1 MCLVEVNKGLVVS
14 RAVSLMKSMSIF
26 TESKR
31 VKYGRESV
39 LEFLSV
45 NHPLDCPIC
54 DQAGE
59 CDSQDISLIFGT
71 DKGRFYEKKKRAV
84 DNFLFS
90 GALIKTIM
98 TRCIHRTRCVRFI
111 NEISTT
117 QNLGVLSRGS
127 SMEIGTY
134 IVNNSFDALSA
145 NIIDLCPVGALTS
158 MPYAFSARPW
168 ELFSCDTIDVM
179 DSLGAAIRVDFSY
192 NKIFRILPRLEETVN
207 EDWITNK
214 ARFVFDALTNQRL
227 YYPQIRFNNKLVNIS
242 WYNICMLFLNLINY
256 LEYFSIQL
264 FMGKFVDLL
273 SGISFKGFFNNI
285 GCANIFYSGEK
296 FSVIDFRS
304 TYLLNLTIQ
313 AFEEVSLIV
322 LFCTNL
328 RMEVP
333 LLNSRLRKNYD
344 YVSGK
349 NLLIYSLGL
358 GLDYQNIPIK
368 NIGNYYFELIKGKIL
383 VFNKIFS
390 EIFSLVF
397 LKKLDRKKNFKS
409 LFLIGESVYSE
420 LNVKS
425 IFRSFFLNNFFNNFV
440 LNVIPTFLGKITC
453 NEFAYNSAKN
463 KSDVSNKLNFY
474 YLCGVDIIPKIGN
487 CLYQGFFKNWGNFF
501 SKINLILPS
510 LTYLEQNALYLN
522 LEGKIKF
529 NKKVLVSSKI
539 KYSDWEILQYINLN
553 KLNFKNWNLVKIA
566 SFKLFEK
573 ISLFINYFCDFFF
586 SFESSKPIL
595 YKKGVFFELMHF
607 ELIKH
612 FFKKTFCNKFIDSNL
627 NRRINNYYS
636 TDILSQYSKTLSICA
651 ANFPI
656 ISFEKCI

>member
-1 MCLVEVNKGLVVS
+1 
-14 RAVSLMKSMSIF
+14 
-26 TESKR
+26 
-31 VKYGRESV
+31 
-39 LEFLSV
+39 
-45 NHPLDCPIC
+45 
-54 DQAGE
+54 
-59 CDSQDISLIFGT
+59 
-71 DKGRFYEKKKRAV
+71 
-84 DNFLFS
+84 
-90 GALIKTIM
+90 
-98 TRCIHRTRCVRFI
+98 
-111 NEISTT
+111 
-117 QNLGVLSRGS
+117 
-127 SMEIGTY
+127 
-134 IVNNSFDALSA
+134 
-145 NIIDLCPVGALTS
+145 
-158 MPYAFSARPW
+158 
-168 ELFSCDTIDVM
+168 
-179 DSLGAAIRVDFSY
+179 
-192 NKIFRILPRLEETVN
+192 
-207 EDWITNK
+207 
-214 ARFVFDALTNQRL
+214 
-227 YYPQIRFNNKLVNIS
+227 
-242 WYNICMLFLNLINY
+242 MLFLNLINY

-539 KYSDWEILQYINLN
+539 KYSD
-553 KLNFKNWNLVKIA
+553 
-566 SFKLFEK
+566 
-573 ISLFINYFCDFFF
+573 
-586 SFESSKPIL
+586 
-595 YKKGVFFELMHF
+595 
-607 ELIKH
+607 
-612 FFKKTFCNKFIDSNL
+612 
-627 NRRINNYYS
+627 
-636 TDILSQYSKTLSICA
+636 
-651 ANFPI
+651 
-656 ISFEKCI
+656 